1 MTTKSETPTD
11 STFTG
16 LRGIFWPIHGFE
28 LKKFLPMGI
37 MMMCILFNYT
47 ILRDTKDTLMVN
59 APGGGAECL
68 SFLKLYGVTPAA
80 ILFMIV
86 FMKLANVFSRERL
99 FYVILSPFLIFF
111 GLFAFVIYPN
121 KEALHMSIASIQA
134 AQASVPTLHWLIP
147 VIGNWSFSIF
157 YILAELWGS
166 VVLSMLF
173 WQFANEITKVAEAKR
188 FYGLFGMIG
197 NVGLLISGPTIMCTA
212 RYAKSLP
219 QGIDSFGVNLK
230 LLMGC
235 IMLSGVIAIATYRWM
250 NRHVLTDPNLYQP
263 GQGKKKTKAKLSV
276 VESFK
281 YILKNP
287 YLGLIAVLVISY
299 GIAINLVEGVWKGQ
313 IKIAFPD
320 MNDYNLFMGQFSTW
334 TGAIT
339 ILLMIVGNNVL
350 RKLSWTK
357 AAILTPIM
365 VLVTSSIF
373 FFVVWNGAKS
383 TPFAPLMGTTVV
395 FVAVIVGQ
403 IQNVLSKGT
412 KYSLFDSTKQMAY
425 IPLDPEAKVKGQ
437 GAVEVIGGRA
447 GKSGGAFISS
457 TLLAVI
463 GGSVSLASLTYILGP
478 LVIVICLIWAFSV
491 LGLGRKFTALTA
503 EKKEAEAVAATAT
516 ATATEEAKPSA
527 AELATSNTKT
537 SN

>member
-1 MTTKSETPTD
+1 MATKTD
-11 STFTG
+11 TAGESVFKG
-16 LRGIFWPIHGFE
+16 LRGIFWPVHKFE

-80 ILFMIV
+80 IIFMII
-86 FMKLANVFSRERL
+86 FMKLANIFTRERL
-99 FYVILSPFLIFF
+99 FYAILTPFLVFF
-111 GLFAFVIYPN
+111 GVFAFFIYPN
-121 KEALHMSIASIQA
+121 KEALHMSMDSIQA
-134 AQASVPTLHWLIP
+134 AQASFPNLHWLVP
-147 VIGNWSFSIF
+147 VVGNWSFSIF
-157 YILAELWGS
+157 YILSELWGS
-166 VVLSMLF
+166 VILSMLF
-173 WQFANEITKVAEAKR
+173 WQFANEITKVTEAKR

-197 NVGLLISGPTIMCTA
+197 NVGLLLSGPIIIFTA
-212 RYAKSLP
+212 KYAKSLP
-219 QGIDSFGVNLK
+219 KGVDSFGVNLK

-235 IMLSGVIAIATYRWM
+235 VMVSGAVAIFTYWWM
-250 NRHVLTDPNLYQP
+250 NRNVLTDPALYQP
-263 GQGKKKTKAKLSV
+263 GQGKKKEKAKLSV

-287 YLGLIAVLVISY
+287 YLGLIAILVLSY

-320 MNDYNLFMGQFSTW
+320 MNDYNMFMGQFSTW

-339 ILLMIVGNNVL
+339 ILLMVVGNNIL

-373 FFVVWNGAKS
+373 FFVVWNGTKS
-383 TPFAPLMGTTVV
+383 TPFAPLMGVTVV

-425 IPLDPEAKVKGQ
+425 IPLDQEAKVKGQ

-447 GKSGGAFISS
+447 GKSGGAFIQS

-463 GGSVSLASLTYILGP
+463 GGSVSLASLTFILGP
-478 LVIVICLIWAFSV
+478 LVIVICAIWAISV
-491 LGLGRKFTALTA
+491 LRLGRKFTALTEAKEPAA
-503 EKKEAEAVAATAT
+503 EKQEESKTVPSSAEF
-516 ATATEEAKPSA
+516 S
-527 AELATSNTKT
+527 TSNPKAGT
-537 SN
+537 